1 MSRALVLFDLD
12 GCLVDST
19 DAITGAIR
27 HAMGALGLPA
37 PPADQLRWCIGPPLH
52 ESFAT
57 LLAQAGTGPDRVP
70 EAVDAY
76 RAHYATTS
84 LSQTTRIPGIEPAL
98 AAIAADATL
107 AVVTSKPGE
116 AAVPILEQVGLTG
129 WFAAVH
135 APQADHR
142 VEPKAV
148 TLRRAQAQLGAD
160 GQPQVM
166 IGDRSHDVDA
176 GRACGTATV
185 GVTWGAGDRDELA
198 AAGADRIVDEPADL
212 PATVRLL
219 AGGGRS
225 AGG

>member
-19 DAITGAIR
+19 RAITAAIR
-27 HAMGALGLPA
+27 HALHELGLPA

-57 LLAQAGTGPDRVP
+57 LLAAAGADPDRVV

-76 RAHYATTS
+76 RAYYATTS
-84 LSQTTRIPGIEPAL
+84 MSQTARIPDIEPAL
-98 AAIAADATL
+98 EAIAADATL

-116 AAVPILEQVGLTG
+116 MAVPILEQVGLAG

-135 APQADHR
+135 APRADHHI
-142 VEPKAV
+142 EPKAV
-148 TLRRAQAQLGAD
+148 TLRRAQAQLGVD
-160 GQPQVM
+160 GQQQVM
-166 IGDRSHDVDA
+166 VGDRSHDVEA

-185 GVTWGAGDRDELA
+185 GVTWGAGDRDELT
-198 AAGADRIVDEPADL
+198 AAGVDRIVDAPAEL
-212 PATVRLL
+212 PATVALL
-219 AGGGRS
+219 G
-225 AGG
+225 